1 MNIFKL
7 PANQMTR
14 YTPPCIAT
22 TLEQVIKLLRISG
35 LCVLLLTEKELVL
48 KGKLLFNALQ
58 HLPRF
63 AQECILF
70 VVVYFFSQSQLTSRF
85 YNGYSTPIAIHHR
98 EFNAISK

>member
-70 VVVYFFSQSQLTSRF
+70 VVVYFSFA
-85 YNGYSTPIAIHHR
+85 IATYQQVLQRI
-98 EFNAISK
+98 